1 MNFAYIRNKFAAFA
15 LAVAFALVGMA
26 ALTVNSAPAFD
37 ETECPKGMK
46 RPDYDQCSP
55 CLSSPALGK
64 GEDAPRLAVNTVA
77 VNGTCRQTLSLTGV
91 ALDAEHDVQGRVMS
105 GFSFIASS
113 FALSEGYGY
122 NDLPHDIGSFYAV
135 PPAVNGAREYPI
147 ESAEVRHNPMT
158 VRYAL
163 HNASHNMPR
172 LRYRIYGQHS
182 GGGWSQE
189 WEFRVILTESA
200 YPSAISAALS
210 DCEAER
216 EDIEAKN
223 AHATFADLLRRESE
237 ARARIAELETLCADL
252 LEQADALA
260 AKYDFTY

>member
-26 ALTVNSAPAFD
+26 ALTVNSAPAFG

-46 RPDYDQCSP
+46 RPDYDWRSP

-64 GEDAPRLAVNTVA
+64 GEDAPRLAVNTV
-77 VNGTCRQTLSLTGV
+77 
-91 ALDAEHDVQGRVMS
+91 
-105 GFSFIASS
+105 
-113 FALSEGYGY
+113 
-122 NDLPHDIGSFYAV
+122 
-135 PPAVNGAREYPI
+135 AVNGAREYPI

-223 AHATFADLLRRESE
+223 AHATFADLLGRESE
-237 ARARIAELETLCADL
+237 ARARIAELEALCADL
-252 LEQADALA
+252 LEQAGALA